1 MMLGS
6 NTIVRMN
13 DLHLGTMAKEFERQ
27 VSDPSCQ
34 SLTFED
40 RMAMMVDLQWHCRVD
55 SRVERALKKAR
66 LGIPGACVEDIL
78 YHADRKLDK
87 GLIARLASCAYIA
100 ESRNVCLTG
109 ASGAGKS
116 FIACALGNAACRNT
130 LSVAYIRLPELLN
143 ELAVARAENSYRA
156 AISHYKKV
164 RLLILDEWL
173 IYALKVGEA
182 RDLLEI
188 IEARSSAGASMIF
201 CSQFDPK
208 GWHEKI
214 GDPTLADAVC
224 DRIIHNSFRIHIEG
238 DDSMRKRLGPI
249 SAEA

>member
-1 MMLGS
+1 MLDS
-6 NTIVRMN
+6 TTIVKLN
-13 DLHLGTMAKEFERQ
+13 DLHLGAMAKEFERQ
-27 VSDPSCQ
+27 VSDPACQ
-34 SLTFED
+34 SLSIED
-40 RMAMMVDLQWHCRVD
+40 RIAIMVDLQWRCRKD
-55 SRVERALKKAR
+55 SRVDRALRKAK

-78 YHADRKLDK
+78 YNADRKLDK
-87 GLIARLASCAYIA
+87 GLIIKLASCAYIA
-100 ESRNVCLTG
+100 DSRNICLTG
-109 ASGAGKS
+109 ASGAGKT
-116 FIACALGNAACRNT
+116 FIACAFGNSACRNT
-130 LSVAYIRLPELLN
+130 LSVAYVRLPELLN
-143 ELAVARAENSYRA
+143 ELAVAKAENNYQT

-173 IYALKVGEA
+173 LYSLRISEA

-208 GWHEKI
+208 GWYEKI

-238 DDSMRKRLGPI
+238 NDSMRKQLGMDP
-249 SAEA
+249 AGA